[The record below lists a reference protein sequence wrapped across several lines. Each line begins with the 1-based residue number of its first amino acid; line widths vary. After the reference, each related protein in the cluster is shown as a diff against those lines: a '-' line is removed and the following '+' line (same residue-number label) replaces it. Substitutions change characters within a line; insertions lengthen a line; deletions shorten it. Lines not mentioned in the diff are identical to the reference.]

1 MPSPTLLAKRICKSP
16 TIAMNDKAKQLAAE
30 GQSVIGLA
38 GGEPDFDTPPH
49 IVDAAV
55 KAIREGETRY
65 AAPSKG
71 IRPLLEAIAIKT
83 ERDNK
88 VRLDPMSDIIVTP
101 GGKLALF
108 LALKAMLDPGDEVL
122 IPAPYWVSYPS
133 ITTMV
138 GGVPV
143 PVETSSADGY
153 RLRLEH
159 LREHLTPRTKAIIIN
174 SPGNPT
180 GHMLSSEEIE
190 SIASLALEADLYIIS
205 DEIYEKLNFD
215 GRPAVSLASIPDIAD
230 RVVIINGMSKA
241 YAMTGWRLGWIAGPT
256 ALISVAGMFNSQ
268 TATAAA
274 TFTQHAAVAAL
285 TGPQDCV
292 EMMRQSY
299 QERRDFMVSSFNN
312 IPNMS
317 CPDIEGAFYA
327 FPKVNETGKTSDEV
341 ANVILDQAVVVGVP
355 GSAFGV
361 TKDSHIRFSFAEDMN
376 KLLEAVERIRA
387 IADKLA

>member
-1 MPSPTLLAKRICKSP
+1 MPNPTQLANKIAKSP

-30 GQSVIGLA
+30 GHSVIGLA

-49 IVDAAV
+49 IVDAAL
-55 KAIREGETRY
+55 KAIRDGETRY

-71 IRPLLEAIAIKT
+71 IRPLLEAIAVKT
-83 ERDNK
+83 ETDSK

-133 ITTMV
+133 IATMV

-143 PVETSSADGY
+143 TVETRSDDNY

-159 LREHLTPRTKAIIIN
+159 LREHVTPKSKVLIIN
-174 SPGNPT
+174 SPCNPT

-190 SIASLALEADLYIIS
+190 AVATLALEEDLYIIS

-215 GRPAVSLASIPDIAD
+215 GRPAVSLASIPDIAN

-241 YAMTGWRLGWIAGPT
+241 YAMTGWRLGWLAGPT
-256 ALISVAGMFNSQ
+256 DLIGVAGKFNSQ
-268 TATAAA
+268 TATSAA

-285 TGPQDCV
+285 NGPQECV
-292 EMMRQSY
+292 EMMRKSY
-299 QERRDFMVSSFNN
+299 EERRDFMVSSFNS

-327 FPKVNETGKTSDEV
+327 FPKVDETSKSSEEV
-341 ANVILDQAVVVGVP
+341 ANVILDEAVVVGVP
-355 GSAFGV
+355 GNAFGV
-361 TKDSHIRFSFAEDMN
+361 SEDAHIRFSFAEDMN
-376 KLLEAVERIRA
+376 KLSEAVDRIRA
-387 IADKLA
+387 MAHMLV

>member
-1 MPSPTLLAKRICKSP
+1 MPNPTQLAKKIAKSP

-30 GQSVIGLA
+30 GHSVIGLA
-38 GGEPDFDTPPH
+38 GGEPDFDTPAH
-49 IVDAAV
+49 IVDAAL
-55 KAIREGETRY
+55 KAIRDGETRY

-71 IRPLLEAIAIKT
+71 IRPLLEAIAVKT
-83 ERDNK
+83 GRDSG

-133 ITTMV
+133 IATMV

-143 PVETSSADGY
+143 TVETGSDDNY
-153 RLRLEH
+153 RLRLDH
-159 LREHLTPRTKAIIIN
+159 LREHVTPRSKVLIIN
-174 SPGNPT
+174 SPCNPT
-180 GHMLSSEEIE
+180 GHMLSAEEIE
-190 SIASLALEADLYIIS
+190 AVATLALEEDLYIIS

-230 RVVIINGMSKA
+230 RVIIINGMSKA
-241 YAMTGWRLGWIAGPT
+241 YAMTGWRLGWLAGPT
-256 ALISVAGMFNSQ
+256 DLIGVAGKFNSQ
-268 TATAAA
+268 TATSAA

-285 TGPQDCV
+285 NGPQDCV

-299 QERRDFMVSSFNN
+299 EERRDFMVNSFNS

-327 FPKVNETGKTSDEV
+327 FPKVDETSKSSEEV
-341 ANVILDQAVVVGVP
+341 ANVILDEAVVVGVP
-355 GSAFGV
+355 GNAFGV
-361 TKDSHIRFSFAEDMN
+361 SKDAHIRFSFAEDMN
-376 KLLEAVERIRA
+376 KLSEAVDRIRA
-387 IADKLA
+387 MAHMLA

>member
-1 MPSPTLLAKRICKSP
+1 MPSPTQLAKKIAKSP

-30 GQSVIGLA
+30 GHAVIGLA

-49 IVDAAV
+49 IVEAAM
-55 KAIREGETRY
+55 KALRDGETRY

-71 IRPLLEAIAIKT
+71 IRPLLEAIAMKT
-83 ERDNK
+83 ERDNGL
-88 VRLDPMSDIIVTP
+88 RLDPMSDIIVTP

-108 LALKAMLDPGDEVL
+108 LVLKAILDPGDEVL
-122 IPAPYWVSYPS
+122 TPAPYWVSYPS

-143 PVETSSADGY
+143 SVETTGADNY
-153 RLRLEH
+153 RLHMEH
-159 LREHLTPRTKAIIIN
+159 LREFVTERTKAIIIN
-174 SPGNPT
+174 SPCNPT
-180 GHMLSSEEIE
+180 GHMLSSAEIE
-190 SIASLALEADLYIIS
+190 AVATLALEHDLYIIS

-215 GRPAVSLASIPDIAD
+215 GRPAVSMASIPEIAD
-230 RVVIINGMSKA
+230 RVVVINGMSKA

-256 ALISVAGMFNSQ
+256 ELVAVASKFNSQ
-268 TATAAA
+268 TATSAA

-299 QERRDFMVSSFNN
+299 EERRNFMVRAFND

-317 CPDIEGAFYA
+317 SPDIEGAFYA
-327 FPKVNETGKTSDEV
+327 FPKVNETSKTSEEV
-341 ANVILDQAVVVGVP
+341 ANIILDEAVVVGVP

-361 TKDSHIRFSFAEDMN
+361 TKDAHIRFSFAEN
-376 KLLEAVERIRA
+376 FGKLKEAVERIRN

>member
-1 MPSPTLLAKRICKSP
+1 MPKPTKLAQKITKSP

-30 GQSVIGLA
+30 GHSVIGLA

-49 IVDAAV
+49 IVEAAV
-55 KAIREGETRY
+55 KAMRDGETRY

-71 IRPLLEAIAIKT
+71 ISPLLEAIAAKM

-88 VRLDPMSDIIVTP
+88 VRVDPMSDIIVTP

-133 ITTMV
+133 ITQMV
-138 GGVPV
+138 GGLPV
-143 PVETSSADGY
+143 TVETSSDDNY

-159 LREHLTPRTKAIIIN
+159 LREHITARSKALIIN
-174 SPGNPT
+174 SPCNPT

-190 SIASLALEADLYIIS
+190 AVATLALEEDLYIIS

-230 RVVIINGMSKA
+230 RVIIINGMSKA
-241 YAMTGWRLGWIAGPT
+241 YAMTGWRLGWLAGPT
-256 ALISVAGMFNSQ
+256 ELIGVAGKFNSQ
-268 TATAAA
+268 TATSAA
-274 TFTQHAAVAAL
+274 TFTQLAAVAAL
-285 TGPQDCV
+285 NGPQDCV

-299 QERRDFMVSSFNN
+299 QERRDFIVDAFNS

-317 CPDIEGAFYA
+317 HPDIEGAFYA
-327 FPKVNETGKTSDEV
+327 FPKVDETSKTSEEV
-341 ANVILDQAVVVGVP
+341 ANIILDEAVVVGVP
-355 GSAFGV
+355 GSAFGI
-361 TKDSHIRFSFAEDMN
+361 TKDAHVRFSFAEDMN
-376 KLLEAVERIRA
+376 KLSQAVDRIRA
-387 IADKLA
+387 MAHKLA

>member
-1 MPSPTLLAKRICKSP
+1 MPSPTQLASKISKSP

-30 GQSVIGLA
+30 GHAVIGLA

-49 IVDAAV
+49 IVEAAI
-55 KAIREGETRY
+55 KAIRDGETRY

-71 IRPLLEAIAIKT
+71 IRPLLEAIAIKM
-83 ERDNK
+83 EADNS
-88 VRLDPMSDIIVTP
+88 VSVDPMSDIIVTP

-108 LALKAMLDPGDEVL
+108 LTLQAMLDPGDEVL

-138 GGVPV
+138 GGEPV
-143 PVETSSADGY
+143 PIETSSADNY
-153 RLRLEH
+153 RLRLEQ
-159 LREHLTPRTKAIIIN
+159 LREHVTPRTKAVIIN
-174 SPGNPT
+174 SPCNPT
-180 GHMLSSEEIE
+180 GHMLSSVEIE
-190 SIASLALEADLYIIS
+190 AIATLALESDLYIIS

-230 RVVIINGMSKA
+230 RVVVINGMSKA
-241 YAMTGWRLGWIAGPT
+241 YAMTGWRLGWLAGPT
-256 ALISVAGMFNSQ
+256 SLINVAGKYNSQ
-268 TATAAA
+268 TSTSAA

-299 QERRDFMVSSFNN
+299 EERRNFMVDGFNS

-327 FPKVNETGKTSDEV
+327 FPKVDETSKSSEEV
-341 ANVILDQAVVVGVP
+341 ANVILEEAVVVGVP
-355 GSAFGV
+355 GSAFGA
-361 TKDSHIRFSFAEDMN
+361 TKDAHIRFSFAEDLN
-376 KLLEAVERIRA
+376 KLKEAVERIRT

>member
-1 MPSPTLLAKRICKSP
+1 MPNPTQLANRIAKSP

-30 GQSVIGLA
+30 GHSVIGLA
-38 GGEPDFDTPPH
+38 GGEPDFDTPQH
-49 IVDAAV
+49 IVDAAI
-55 KAIREGETRY
+55 KAIRDGETRY

-71 IRPLLEAIAIKT
+71 IRPLLEAIAVKM
-83 ERDNK
+83 ERDNN
-88 VRLDPMSDIIVTP
+88 VRVDPMNDIIVTP

-133 ITTMV
+133 IATMV

-143 PVETSSADGY
+143 TVETGSDDNY

-159 LREHLTPRTKAIIIN
+159 LREHVSPRSKVLIIN
-174 SPGNPT
+174 SPCNPS

-190 SIASLALEADLYIIS
+190 AVATLALEEDLYIIS

-215 GRPAVSLASIPDIAD
+215 GRPATSLASIPDIAD
-230 RVVIINGMSKA
+230 RVIIINGMSKA
-241 YAMTGWRLGWIAGPT
+241 YAMTGWRLGWLAGPT
-256 ALISVAGMFNSQ
+256 ELIGVAGKFNSQ
-268 TATAAA
+268 TATSAA
-274 TFTQHAAVAAL
+274 TFTQHAAVTAL
-285 TGPQDCV
+285 NGPQDCV

-299 QERRDFMVSSFNN
+299 QERRDFMVSSFNS

-327 FPKVNETGKTSDEV
+327 FPKVDDTSKSSEEV
-341 ANVILDQAVVVGVP
+341 ANVILEEAVVVGVP
-355 GSAFGV
+355 GKAFGV
-361 TKDSHIRFSFAEDMN
+361 SKDTHIRFSFAEDMK
-376 KLLEAVERIRA
+376 KLSEAVDRIRA
-387 IADKLA
+387 IAHKLA